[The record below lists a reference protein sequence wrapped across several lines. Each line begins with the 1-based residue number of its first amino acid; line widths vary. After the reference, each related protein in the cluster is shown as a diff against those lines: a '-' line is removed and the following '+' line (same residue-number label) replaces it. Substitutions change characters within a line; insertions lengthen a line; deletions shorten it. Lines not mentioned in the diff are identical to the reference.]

1 VLRVRNLHVYY
12 GMVHALRAVSIHV
25 KEKEIV
31 ALLGANGSGKTTLLW
46 AISGLIRAAA
56 GEISFNG
63 REITR
68 ERVDRIVRAG
78 VIHVPEGRQIFGP
91 LSVEDNLLL
100 GAYHRWSVAGK
111 AAIRA
116 EVEEVFRLFPVLGDR
131 RRQLGGTLSGGEQQ
145 MLAIGRALLA
155 RPKVLLLDEP
165 SMGLAPR
172 MVREIFDHIFRLR
185 REWGMTIL
193 LVEQNA
199 RAALAI
205 ADQGYV
211 LETGR
216 IVLQGSSEELLANR
230 EVQRAYL
237 GRSRGGSPPGTA

>member
-1 VLRVRNLHVYY
+1 MLRVKNLHVSY
-12 GMVHALRAVSIHV
+12 GMIHALRAVSIHV

-31 ALLGANGSGKTTLLW
+31 ALLGANGSGKTTLLS
-46 AISGLIRAAA
+46 AISGLVRPAA
-56 GEISFNG
+56 GEIAFNG

-68 ERVDRIVRAG
+68 ERVDRIVGAG
-78 VIHVPEGRQIFGP
+78 IVHVPEGRQIFGP
-91 LSVEDNLLL
+91 LTVEDNLLL
-100 GAYHRWSVAGK
+100 GAYHRLSLAGN
-111 AAIRA
+111 ADIRA
-116 EVEEVFRLFPVLGDR
+116 EVDEVFRLFPVLRER

-172 MVREIFDHIFRLR
+172 VVREIFGHIARLR
-185 REWGMTIL
+185 KEWGMTIL

-205 ADQGYV
+205 ADRGYV

-230 EVQRAYL
+230 DVQRAYL
-237 GRSRGGSPPGTA
+237 GRGRDGTA